1 MRSMVETAIVLAV
14 QVIILVHVIRSALLW
29 HLVQVLAA
37 VLTIARALRS
47 E

>member
-14 QVIILVHVIRSALLW
+14 QVVILIRVIKPALLR

-37 VLTIARALRS
+37 VLTVARALRS